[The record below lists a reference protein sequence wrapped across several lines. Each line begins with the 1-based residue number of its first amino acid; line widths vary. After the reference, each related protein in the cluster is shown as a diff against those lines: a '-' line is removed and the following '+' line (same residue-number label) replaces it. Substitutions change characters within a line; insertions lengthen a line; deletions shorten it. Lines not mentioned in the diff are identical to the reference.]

1 MPEEVFFLFMLAV
14 AGGLGFQVLRLIG
27 RVIDRKY
34 DASGSA
40 ELRDLHARLG
50 AVERE
55 VAALHGSEDRLAEIE
70 ERVDFAERMLAQ
82 QRERIPPGP
91 DA

>member
-1 MPEEVFFLFMLAV
+1 MPEEVLFLFMIMM

-27 RVIDRKY
+27 RIIDRKY
-34 DASGSA
+34 EARGSGD
-40 ELRDLHARLG
+40 LRDVRARLD

-55 VAALHGSEDRLAEIE
+55 LALLHGSEDRLAEIE
-70 ERVDFAERMLAQ
+70 ERVDFAERMLAR